1 MAASARQGVGD
12 GEGLGEWFSEGIPEV
27 KSAGLRLFDKRQ
39 FDFGAHCSVSKEC
52 SLAQQRRRHD
62 DRQRQDGHH
71 HCSDEH
77 THQGCEEERSEQFTI
92 LQKNSTVTPTGLRA
106 DALTQYSLEVV

>member
-1 MAASARQGVGD
+1 MVAAASSGSEQWRRAGG
-12 GEGLGEWFSEGIPEV
+12 GEQWRRVRVRVLATEKAVAYLGEWFSEGIPEV

-52 SLAQQRRRHD
+52 SLAQQWRWHD

-71 HCSDEH
+71 
-77 THQGCEEERSEQFTI
+77 QLLRRRI
-92 LQKNSTVTPTGLRA
+92 LACARPML
-106 DALTQYSLEVV
+106 